1 MVFLTNLAAL
11 YLSLVGDSRIH
22 SYFRLLN
29 EAAVQDISKPCWWWT
44 ILTTL
49 TTLIILTT
57 LTTMTT
63 TTPTLT
69 KKSVQNCD
77 VTTVSYSFLL
87 NVLLCRCWII
97 NSSSLWPSS
106 KSKSSSSQMF
116 YAVLLLLLQQDQ
128 KLRNRTLRQPSPS
141 CKLLV
146 LMVIMIII
154 TTTFAFINDCDWEIF

>member
-49 TTLIILTT
+49 TTLTTMIT

-63 TTPTLT
+63 MTPTLT

-87 NVLLCRCWII
+87 NVLLCSCWII
-97 NSSSLWPSS
+97 NSSSSRPSS

-116 YAVLLLLLQQDQ
+116 YAVLLLLLQDQ